1 MSRLLLTAAVLAVLV
16 YTMVLGV
23 RWLSPRIEQDIAGRV
38 TTGLAE
44 QGLLW
49 ADVDVEG
56 RDVVLGGQAPD
67 ADAKS
72 RAMSV
77 ATRVFG
83 VSKVQDNIV
92 VAGEVSGTDVV
103 SRTAPVK
110 AEKPAKAKKPAQD
123 YALNI
128 TKDGDKVVLE
138 GAVPDEASKDV
149 LVRLASTHYGVEN
162 VDAEGLKVVEGA
174 PAGWRSAVGAVLMH
188 ISNMEQAKAIIS
200 NTEVMVSGSVLDKQY
215 SDKMELDVT
224 QVLPKDYKVA
234 FAVEVVSPTVVD
246 VEPAAG
252 KEETVAAA
260 TTCDSKVD
268 LKAQTLRFGF
278 DKADLTAE
286 HKGKVAEVAKKL
298 KACEGEKLVVAGYT
312 DVTGSPLYNKWL
324 SEQRAEASVRGLMR
338 DGVAKDRLKS
348 VGYGD
353 QYPVASNS
361 TREGRAQNR
370 RVEFVA
376 GAELPHAV
384 VEVKKEA
391 PKAAAPAKKAEKKVE
406 KVAAD
411 VKAEAKADVKTAKDY
426 VQADLKAAKAE
437 AKVVKAD
444 AKAEAAAVVSE
455 TVKAASET
463 TTKPW
468 WARKTVS
475 ETAVDVK

>member
-1 MSRLLLTAAVLAVLV
+1 LMSRLLLTAAVLAVLV

-49 ADVDVEG
+49 ADVAVEG
-56 RDVVLGGQAPD
+56 RDVVLSGQAPD
-67 ADAKS
+67 AEAKG

-92 VAGEVSGTDVV
+92 VFGDVSGTDVV
-103 SRTAPVK
+103 SGTAEVKVEAPVK
-110 AEKPAKAKKPAQD
+110 AVKPAQD

-138 GAVPDEASKDV
+138 GAVPDEASKEV
-149 LVRLASTHYGVEN
+149 LVRLASTHYGAEN
-162 VDAEGLKVVEGA
+162 VNAEALKIVEGA

-234 FAVEVVSPTVVD
+234 FAVEVVTPTVAN

-252 KEETVAAA
+252 ADVSETAAVA
-260 TTCDSKVD
+260 CESDVD

-278 DKADLTAE
+278 DKADLTAD

-324 SEQRAEASVRGLMR
+324 SEQRADATLRGLMR

-353 QYPVASNS
+353 QYPVASNA
-361 TREGRAQNR
+361 TRDGRAQNR
-370 RVEFVA
+370 RVEFHA
-376 GAELPHAV
+376 GADLPHAA
-384 VEVKKEA
+384 VEVKKDA
-391 PKAAAPAKKAEKKVE
+391 PKAAAPAKTVTKKVE
-406 KVAAD
+406 KAAVAP
-411 VKAEAKADVKTAKDY
+411 KADVKT
-426 VQADLKAAKAE
+426 E
-437 AKVVKAD
+437 VKAD
-444 AKAEAAAVVSE
+444 AKAAKVSATSMVSETAAVV
-455 TVKAASET
+455 SET

-475 ETAVDVK
+475 ETAVEVK